1 MLQKETEVK
10 GWKSKGYRLCPVTLT
25 ACHSLWCRKRVHGGW
40 HYVNHPPWAH
50 ITLSSA
56 AQTEIQCN
64 QRWVRPLLLSLH
76 SDPLYYPL
84 LSSFCLSFMHFSVLS
99 KQKVCAIWTSCY
111 SFGGILGRA
120 CPRACLS
127 AGPDP
132 DSPLHGWK
140 NERLTAGQLAPY
152 ASCVCV
158 NKSETVTHPSSE
170 TEAYTSGVTNH
181 RHGGMNK

>member
-76 SDPLYYPL
+76 SDPLLPSFVFFLSLVYAFLCPL
-84 LSSFCLSFMHFSVLS
+84 QTKGLCHLNFLLF
-99 KQKVCAIWTSCY
+99 IR
-111 SFGGILGRA
+111 GILGRA